1 MNTSLITSTAR
12 ENNLLLNV
20 VYAGQETPE
29 QIDIAELLIAKG
41 IDINSKGNYGPQAG
55 YNPFTCALQKGY
67 FNLATLL
74 KTKGAK
80 INEKNSQ
87 QNNITI
93 LASKAHK
100 PEALPLLEEI
110 IATKTEDINFKA
122 GYDKRNALMIA
133 VKYSSVYTGNNQ
145 NYLNFIN
152 CLIKNDAVINDMDN
166 KGKTALDL
174 ATEYKVPS
182 EIIKFLTD
190 NGARTGE
197 QIQNERMAHLK
208 LIEDVLEHADTTDIE
223 VEYRCPITLA
233 LMDQP
238 VKCSQITPGNVAQV
252 YEKDEILKYFKEK
265 NDPSRDPYGVP
276 IQLDSENKPILIPAP
291 EYRKEKYQD
300 FLLEL
305 YNMAIKEEYI
315 DKSTGQF
322 VESKKEKF
330 KALANTMHEL
340 RKDTILKY
348 SGATPTSQ
356 QTSAST
362 SSHQSNQTRIT

>member
-1 MNTSLITSTAR
+1 
-12 ENNLLLNV
+12 
-20 VYAGQETPE
+20 
-29 QIDIAELLIAKG
+29 
-41 IDINSKGNYGPQAG
+41 
-55 YNPFTCALQKGY
+55 
-67 FNLATLL
+67 LL